1 MSAGLRVRRAAR
13 APHGA
18 KRANAP
24 AARVPAVPKPDARE
38 ILAWEDDPM
47 SGAEVVRRPAPAPAP
62 SNLALAIAG
71 TAPALAPHP
80 PGSEAFRYWAGIEAL
95 SRGIALW
102 APHVGERGWAATK
115 RLRVHLDRGQDLNAY
130 YDRKSLSF
138 FHDVAGGRTI
148 YSGESPDVVTHELGH
163 AILDVLRPELWDVM
177 STEAAAFHESF
188 GDLSALL
195 CGLELASLREAVL
208 RETAGRLFRSSR
220 LSRLAESLGWAIR
233 QSRPDLVAADALRN
247 AVNAFFYRPPSALP
261 PSGPDAQLTSEPH
274 SFSRVFTGGA
284 FEAMGL
290 MLAGAAKRPGEK
302 DLLAVAR
309 DFAALLVRAVQRA
322 AIVPAYMSQVAAQMI
337 EADRALLAGRH
348 GAALR
353 TAFVR
358 RGLLSLES
366 ATAKAAPP
374 RREAGGESR
383 RTAAQARTAAAEPLP
398 LIRLAGASLGLGRRV
413 IAVRT
418 AGGAPGLA
426 ARAAALSTGD
436 ARSARPDEAAQ
447 AFVEYLVRR
456 GRVDFGPHADRAR
469 TAAHPRTRKTHVVTQ
484 QTGRLA
490 LVRRCFDCGL
500 DPA

>member
-1 MSAGLRVRRAAR
+1 
-13 APHGA
+13 
-18 KRANAP
+18 
-24 AARVPAVPKPDARE
+24 
-38 ILAWEDDPM
+38 M
-47 SGAEVVRRPAPAPAP
+47 SGADPVKRPAPGPAPA
-62 SNLALAIAG
+62 NLAVTILA
-71 TAPALAPHP
+71 TPPPLATHP
-80 PGSEAFRYWAGIEAL
+80 PGSAAFRYWAGVEAL

-102 APHVGERGWAATK
+102 APYLGDRGWAATK
-115 RLRVHLDRGQDLNAY
+115 RLRIHLDRGQDLNAY

-138 FHDVAGGRTI
+138 FHDVAGDRTI

-163 AILDVLRPELWDVM
+163 AILDSLRPELWDVM

-195 CGLELASLREAVL
+195 CGLELASLRTAVL
-208 RETAGRLFRSSR
+208 RETAGHLFRSSR

-233 QSRPDLVAADALRN
+233 QRRPDLVASDALRN

-274 SFSRVFTGGA
+274 SFSRVFTAGA

-290 MLAGAAKRPGEK
+290 MLAGSAKRPGEEH
-302 DLLAVAR
+302 LLAIAR
-309 DFAALLVRAVQRA
+309 DFAALLVRAVQYA
-322 AIVPAYMSQVAAQMI
+322 AIVPAYLSEVAAQMI
-337 EADRALLAGRH
+337 EADRVLLAGRY

-366 ATAKAAPP
+366 ATASAPRPRRAAPRAP
-374 RREAGGESR
+374 TGAAA
-383 RTAAQARTAAAEPLP
+383 TAARTAGATEPLP

-418 AGGAPGLA
+418 PGSTQALG

-456 GRVDFGPHADRAR
+456 GRVDFGLFAERSRAA
-469 TAAHPRTRKTHVVTQ
+469 THPRTRKTHAITQ
-484 QTGRLA
+484 QTGRLS
-490 LVRRCFDCGL
+490 LVRCCFDCGL